1 MIINLNLSNRIS
13 QNYSLLSKK
22 DKHIANFILENQ
34 KDVDSWNIKD
44 LARLTEASNAT
55 ITRFC
60 HKLNYKSFSEFK
72 TLISQELQL
81 APAPEL
87 LTEKITDYYNQLIY
101 SSSQLINPK
110 QITALMQAIQKANKI
125 VVCGLGSSGLSAMEL
140 GNRLARMGLVID
152 AVTDPHMMIM
162 RSTLLT
168 EGDLLIAIS
177 NSGETDAVVQACETA
192 RKEKATIF
200 AITNRNHTSL
210 TEIATDVLFAS
221 DNRTIVDERFI
232 NSQLPIYFILD
243 ILCYALLE
251 NETYLANRKKTL
263 RALELNE

>member
-1 MIINLNLSNRIS
+1 MINNLNLSNRIS
-13 QNYSLLSKK
+13 QNYNLLTKK

-34 KDVDSWNIKD
+34 KKVHSWNIKD
-44 LARLTEASNAT
+44 LAQLTGSSNAT

-60 HKLNYKSFSEFK
+60 HKLNYQSFPEFK
-72 TLISQELQL
+72 TLVDQELKTTPE
-81 APAPEL
+81 PAK

-101 SSSQLINPK
+101 SSSQLINPL
-110 QITALMQAIQKANKI
+110 QITELMQAIQKANKI
-125 VVCGLGSSGLSAMEL
+125 MICGLGSSGLSAMEL
-140 GNRLARMGLVID
+140 GNRLTRMGLVID
-152 AVTDPHMMIM
+152 AVTDPHMMVM
-162 RSTLLT
+162 SATLLI

-177 NSGETDAVVQACETA
+177 NSGESDAVVQTCETA
-192 RKEKATIF
+192 KKEHATIF

-210 TEIATDVLFAS
+210 TEVATDVLFAS

-232 NSQLPIYFILD
+232 NSQLPIYFIMD

-263 RALELNE
+263 LALELN

>member
-1 MIINLNLSNRIS
+1 MINNLNLSNRIS
-13 QNYSLLSKK
+13 QNYSLLTKK
-22 DKHIANFILENQ
+22 DKLIANFVLENQ
-34 KDVDSWNIKD
+34 KDVDLWNIKE
-44 LARLTEASNAT
+44 LAKLTDASNAT

-60 HKLNYKSFSEFK
+60 HKLKYQSFSEFK
-72 TLISQELQL
+72 TLVGQELQL
-81 APAPEL
+81 TPAPVQ

-101 SSSQLINPK
+101 SSSQLINPL
-110 QITALMQAIQKANKI
+110 QISGLIEAIQSAHKV
-125 VVCGLGSSGLSAMEL
+125 VVCGLGSSGLSALEF
-140 GNRLARMGLVID
+140 GNRLARMGIVVD

-162 RSTLLT
+162 SATLLK

-177 NSGETDAVVQACETA
+177 NSGETDAVVQTCETA
-192 RKEKATIF
+192 KKEKATIF

-210 TEIATDVLFAS
+210 TTMATDVLFAS

-251 NETYLANRKKTL
+251 NETYLANRIKTL
-263 RALELNE
+263 LALELN

>member
-22 DKHIANFILENQ
+22 DKHIANFVLENQ
-34 KDVDSWNIKD
+34 NDVDSWNIKD
-44 LARLTEASNAT
+44 LAQLTEASNAT

-72 TLISQELQL
+72 TLVSRELQI

-110 QITALMQAIQKANKI
+110 QITALMLAIQKANKI
-125 VVCGLGSSGLSAMEL
+125 VVCGLGSSGLSALEL

-152 AVTDPHMMIM
+152 AVIDPHMMIM
-162 RSTLLT
+162 NATLLT

-177 NSGETDAVVQACETA
+177 NSGETDVIVQACETA
-192 RKEKATIF
+192 KKEKATIF

-210 TEIATDVLFAS
+210 TEISTQVLFAS

-263 RALELNE
+263 RALELNQ